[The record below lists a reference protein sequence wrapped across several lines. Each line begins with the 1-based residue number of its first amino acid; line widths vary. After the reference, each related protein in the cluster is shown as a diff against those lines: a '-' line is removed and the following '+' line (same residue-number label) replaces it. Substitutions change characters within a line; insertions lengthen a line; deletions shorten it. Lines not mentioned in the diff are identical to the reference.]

1 MPDINPDLLREIEIE
16 LEKSSE
22 SPPYAFHTISGTH
35 KGFYKDKN
43 EDSFYVDEHQGLWLV
58 ADGMGG
64 HARGSDASANVVD
77 NVRSFSRLKTLS
89 ETIKDLETRFL
100 LSNNACRTM
109 YQKQVVG
116 STVAAFLAYQ
126 TLAIFLWAG
135 DSRVY
140 RLREG
145 VLKLMTED
153 HNLAQEL
160 VRRGEVSL
168 DDAQMNPSAH
178 VLTRAIGIHQNL
190 KIEMQSAS
198 IKSGDRYLISSDGLY
213 RDFNFDEV
221 EKILGVEASEDV
233 LDKLV
238 SEALS
243 RGGRDNITGILV
255 SVA

>member
-1 MPDINPDLLREIEIE
+1 
-16 LEKSSE
+16 
-22 SPPYAFHTISGTH
+22 
-35 KGFYKDKN
+35 
-43 EDSFYVDEHQGLWLV
+43 
-58 ADGMGG
+58 
-64 HARGSDASANVVD
+64 
-77 NVRSFSRLKTLS
+77 
-89 ETIKDLETRFL
+89 
-100 LSNNACRTM
+100 
-109 YQKQVVG
+109 
-116 STVAAFLAYQ
+116 
-126 TLAIFLWAG
+126 
-135 DSRVY
+135 
-140 RLREG
+140 
-145 VLKLMTED
+145 MTED

-160 VRRGEVSL
+160 VRRGEVSQ

-221 EKILGVEASEDV
+221 EKILSVEASEDL

-238 SEALS
+238 SEALR

>member
-1 MPDINPDLLREIEIE
+1 
-16 LEKSSE
+16 
-22 SPPYAFHTISGTH
+22 
-35 KGFYKDKN
+35 
-43 EDSFYVDEHQGLWLV
+43 
-58 ADGMGG
+58 
-64 HARGSDASANVVD
+64 VD
-77 NVRSFSRLKTLS
+77 NVRSFSCLKTLS

-238 SEALS
+238 SDALS